1 MPTDPP
7 PTSLVTVF
15 IIAITALAGVIA
27 YLFRYYSSR
36 QAAIEEQRLKREE
49 EHARERTAWAV
60 ERAELKGYNDEL
72 RAEFEAKFRAL
83 SERNAE
89 TIRTLYDVGRDH
101 ENAARREYLQNMEV
115 VAAKAAEAN
124 DKVGAVLEKALERSL
139 GATRRA
145 GTKD

>member
-1 MPTDPP
+1 MPSEPP

-15 IIAITALAGVIA
+15 IIAITTLSGVIA

-49 EHARERTAWAV
+49 EHAHERTGWAV
-60 ERAELKGYNDEL
+60 ERAELKSYNDDL
-72 RAEFEAKFRAL
+72 RAEYEAKFRAN
-83 SERNAE
+83 SERHAE
-89 TIRTLYDVGRDH
+89 TVRALYDVGRDH

-124 DKVGAVLEKALERSL
+124 DKIGAVLEKALERSL
-139 GATRRA
+139 GARRG